1 MPAQTSTQTLS
12 ATIHRSPTLSRASPP
27 SSIMKPTLP
36 APTKESNEKL
46 PEDLNLNDLFEA
58 KSVTDTA
65 AVTEQEQ

>member
-1 MPAQTSTQTLS
+1 MLEQTSTQTLS

-46 PEDLNLNDLFEA
+46 PKNLNLNDLFEA

-65 AVTEQEQ
+65 AVT